1 MGTVRDGI
9 RITLAELLRNS
20 GKKNKDLAD
29 YLGVG
34 KSTVTNWLSGNSSID
49 IERIPQICD
58 YFDISVDTF
67 FGMAKRYQS
76 PDEQELL
83 SLYRQ
88 MSDDMKK
95 TLLETAR
102 NFAALSGE
110 GKKGDG
116 KNFEQLVESAIY

>member
-9 RITLAELLRNS
+9 RISLAELLKES

-58 YFDISVDTF
+58 YFNISVNEL

-83 SLYRQ
+83 SLYRR

-102 NFAALSGE
+102 NFAALSGG
-110 GKKGDG
+110 GKKA
-116 KNFEQLVESAIY
+116 NRAVFEQLVESAIY